1 MKTIGIIGGM
11 GPLATADL
19 YTKIINFT
27 VAEKDQEHVPVI
39 IDSNPLIP
47 DRTDY
52 ILHGGESPL
61 PEIVKSIRRLEAA
74 GCDFLIMPCNTAHH
88 IIDEIKTTTKIPFIN
103 MMEETVKIVARD
115 YPGEKVGLLAT
126 DGTAKSGAY
135 HRYFEPL
142 GVDVII
148 PKEHQEDVMEYIY
161 QGVKTGNLEKDL
173 NGIEMAVHEMETM
186 GATIFILGCTE
197 LSAVSQRIRTIEN
210 DFLDPLEILAVRAI
224 QEAGGKAKEL
234 RR

>member
-135 HRYFEPL
+135 HRYFEPV

-148 PKEHQEDVMEYIY
+148 PKEHQEDVMDYIY

-197 LSAVSQRIRTIEN
+197 LSAVSQKIRTIEN

>member
-19 YTKIINFT
+19 YTKIINLT

-47 DRTDY
+47 DRTAY

-74 GCDFLIMPCNTAHH
+74 GCDFLIMPCNTAHQ
-88 IIDEIKTTTKIPFIN
+88 IIDEIKATTKIPFIN
-103 MMEETVKIVARD
+103 MMEETVNIVARD

-126 DGTAKSGAY
+126 DGTVKSGAY

-142 GVDVII
+142 GVDLII
-148 PKEHQEDVMEYIY
+148 PKEYQEDVMDYIY

-173 NGIEMAVHEMETM
+173 KGIGMAIHEMESM

-210 DFLDPLEILAVRAI
+210 VFLDPLEILAVRAI

>member
-197 LSAVSQRIRTIEN
+197 LSAVSQKIRTIEN

>member
-19 YTKIINFT
+19 YTKIIKFT
-27 VAEKDQEHVPVI
+27 LAEKDQEHVPVI

-47 DRTDY
+47 DRTAY
-52 ILHGGESPL
+52 ILQGGESPL

-88 IIDEIKTTTKIPFIN
+88 IIDEIKATTKIPFIN
-103 MMEETVKIVARD
+103 MMEETVKVVAEM

-135 HRYFEPL
+135 HKYFASVGL
-142 GVDVII
+142 DVII
-148 PKEHQEDVMEYIY
+148 PKDHQEDVMDYIY
-161 QGVKTGNLEKDL
+161 KGVKTGNLEKDL
-173 NGIEMAVHEMETM
+173 KGLEMAIHEMEAM

-197 LSAVSQRIRTIEN
+197 LSAVSQKIRTI
-210 DFLDPLEILAVRAI
+210 DKVLLDPLEILAVRSI
-224 QEAGGKAKEL
+224 KEAGGKAKEL
-234 RR
+234 I

>member
-19 YTKIINFT
+19 YTEIINFT
-27 VAEKDQEHVPVI
+27 VAEKDQDHVPVI

-47 DRTDY
+47 DRTEY

-88 IIDEIKTTTKIPFIN
+88 IIKEIKATTKIPFVN
-103 MMEETVKIVARD
+103 MMEETVNFVAQE
-115 YPGEKVGLLAT
+115 YPGKKVGLLAT

-135 HRYFEPL
+135 HKYFQPL
-142 GVDVII
+142 GVEVII
-148 PKEHQEDVMEYIY
+148 PEKHQKDVMEYIY
-161 QGVKTGNLEKDL
+161 MGVKSGNLEMDL
-173 NGIEMAVHEMETM
+173 RGIEMAVREMETM
-186 GATIFILGCTE
+186 GARIFVLGCTE
-197 LSAVSQRIRTIEN
+197 LSAVSHKIRTI
-210 DFLDPLEILAVRAI
+210 DKVFLDPLEILAVRSI
-224 QEAGGKAKEL
+224 EEAGGKAKEL
-234 RR
+234 RK

>member
-19 YTKIINFT
+19 YTKIIKFT
-27 VAEKDQEHVPVI
+27 LAEKDQEHVPVI

-47 DRTDY
+47 DRTAY
-52 ILHGGESPL
+52 ILQGGESPL

-88 IIDEIKTTTKIPFIN
+88 IIDEIKATTKIPFIN
-103 MMEETVKIVARD
+103 MMEETVKVVAEM

-135 HRYFEPL
+135 HKYFASVGL
-142 GVDVII
+142 DVII
-148 PKEHQEDVMEYIY
+148 PKDHQEDVMDYIY
-161 QGVKTGNLEKDL
+161 KGVKTGNLEKDL
-173 NGIEMAVHEMETM
+173 KGLEMAIHEMEAM
-186 GATIFILGCTE
+186 GATTFILGCTE
-197 LSAVSQRIRTIEN
+197 LSAVSQKIRTI
-210 DFLDPLEILAVRAI
+210 DKVLLDPLEILAVRSI
-224 QEAGGKAKEL
+224 KEAGGKAKEL
-234 RR
+234 I

>member
-161 QGVKTGNLEKDL
+161 QGVRTGNLEKDL

>member
-1 MKTIGIIGGM
+1 M

-27 VAEKDQEHVPVI
+27 EAEKDQEHVPVI

-47 DRTDY
+47 DRTEY

-88 IIDEIKTTTKIPFIN
+88 IINEIKATTKIPFIN
-103 MMEETVKIVARD
+103 MMEETVKIVAQD

-135 HRYFEPL
+135 HKYFQKVD
-142 GVDVII
+142 VDVII
-148 PKEHQEDVMEYIY
+148 PIEHQEDVMDYIY
-161 QGVKTGNLEKDL
+161 DGVKTGNLNKDL
-173 NGIEMAVHEMETM
+173 KGIEMAINEMEAM
-186 GATIFILGCTE
+186 GATIFVLGCTE
-197 LSAVSQRIRTIEN
+197 LSAVSEKIRTIKKVL
-210 DFLDPLEILAVRAI
+210 LDPLEILAVRSI
-224 QEAGGKAKEL
+224 KEAGGKAKEL
-234 RR
+234 RK

>member
-19 YTKIINFT
+19 YMKIINFT
-27 VAEKDQEHVPVI
+27 VAEKDQEHVHVI

-47 DRTDY
+47 DRTEY
-52 ILHGGESPL
+52 ILYGGESPL

-74 GCDFLIMPCNTAHH
+74 DCDFLIMPCNTAHH
-88 IIDEIKTTTKIPFIN
+88 IIDEIKATTKIPFIN
-103 MMEETVKIVARD
+103 MMEETVKIVSRE

-135 HRYFEPL
+135 HKYFEPL

-148 PKEHQEDVMEYIY
+148 PKEHQKDVMDYIY
-161 QGVKTGNLEKDL
+161 QGVKMGNLEKDL
-173 NGIEMAVHEMETM
+173 KGIEMAIDEMEAM
-186 GATIFILGCTE
+186 GATLFILGCTE
-197 LSAVSQRIRTIEN
+197 LSAVSERIRILGKV
-210 DFLDPLEILAVRAI
+210 FLDPLEILAVRAI
-224 QEAGGKAKEL
+224 QVAGGKSKEL
-234 RR
+234 RK

>member
-88 IIDEIKTTTKIPFIN
+88 IIDEIKNTTKIPFIN

-135 HRYFEPL
+135 HRYFEPV

-148 PKEHQEDVMEYIY
+148 PKEHQEDVMDYIY

-197 LSAVSQRIRTIEN
+197 LSAVSQKIRTIEN

>member
-27 VAEKDQEHVPVI
+27 VAEKDQDHMHVM
-39 IDSNPLIP
+39 IDSNPKIP
-47 DRTDY
+47 DRTEY

-74 GCDFLIMPCNTAHH
+74 GSEFLIMPCNTAHH
-88 IIDEIKTTTKIPFIN
+88 IIKEIEATTKIPFIN
-103 MMEETVKIVARD
+103 MMEETVKIVAQE
-115 YPGEKVGLLAT
+115 YPGQKVGLLAT

-135 HRYFEPL
+135 HKYFEPL
-142 GVDVII
+142 DIEVVI
-148 PKEHQEDVMEYIY
+148 PQKHQKDVMDYIY
-161 QGVKTGNLEKDL
+161 QGIKTGDLEKDIS
-173 NGIEMAVHEMETM
+173 GVKMAVEEMEAM

-197 LSAVSQRIRTIEN
+197 LSAVSEKIRQIEKT
-210 DFLDPLEILAVRAI
+210 FLDPLEILAVRSI
-224 QEAGGKAKEL
+224 QEAGRQAKEL
-234 RR
+234 RK

>member
-135 HRYFEPL
+135 HRYFEPV

-148 PKEHQEDVMEYIY
+148 PKEHQEDVMDYIY

-173 NGIEMAVHEMETM
+173 NGIKMAVHEMEAM

-197 LSAVSQRIRTIEN
+197 LSAVSQKIRTIEN

>member
-19 YTKIINFT
+19 YTKIIKFT
-27 VAEKDQEHVPVI
+27 LAEKDQEHVPVI

-47 DRTDY
+47 DRTAY
-52 ILHGGESPL
+52 ILQGGESPL

-88 IIDEIKTTTKIPFIN
+88 IIDEIKATTKIPFIN
-103 MMEETVKIVARD
+103 MMEETVKVVAEM
-115 YPGEKVGLLAT
+115 YPGAKVGLLAT

-135 HRYFEPL
+135 HKYFAPVGL
-142 GVDVII
+142 DVII
-148 PKEHQEDVMEYIY
+148 PKDHQEDVMDYIY
-161 QGVKTGNLEKDL
+161 QGVKTGNLDKDL
-173 NGIEMAVHEMETM
+173 KGLGMAIHEMEAM

-197 LSAVSQRIRTIEN
+197 LSAVSQKIRTL
-210 DFLDPLEILAVRAI
+210 DKVLLDPLEILAVRSI
-224 QEAGGKAKEL
+224 KEAGGKAKEL
-234 RR
+234 IG

>member
-1 MKTIGIIGGM
+1 MKTIGVIGGM

-27 VAEKDQEHVPVI
+27 VAEKDQDHVPVI

-47 DRTDY
+47 DRTEY

-61 PEIVKSIRRLEAA
+61 PEIIKSIRRLEAA

-88 IIDEIKTTTKIPFIN
+88 IISEIKATTKIPFIN
-103 MMEETVKIVARD
+103 MMEETVKMVAKE
-115 YPGEKVGLLAT
+115 YPGETVGLLAT

-135 HRYFEPL
+135 HKYFEPV
-142 GVDVII
+142 GVKVII
-148 PKEHQEDVMEYIY
+148 PKEHQKDVMEYIY
-161 QGVKTGNLEKDL
+161 QGVKTGDLEKDL
-173 NGIEMAVHEMETM
+173 KGIELAINEMEDL

-197 LSAVSQRIRTIEN
+197 LSAVSKRIRTLGKA
-210 DFLDPLEILAVRAI
+210 FLDPLEILAFRAI
-224 QEAGGKAKEL
+224 QEAGGEAKEL
-234 RR
+234 RK

>member
-135 HRYFEPL
+135 HRYFEPV

>member
-19 YTKIINFT
+19 YTKIIKFT

-47 DRTDY
+47 DRTEY

-88 IIDEIKTTTKIPFIN
+88 IINEIKETTKIPFIN
-103 MMEETVKIVARD
+103 MMEETVKVVAQD

-135 HRYFEPL
+135 HKYFETVGVEVVIPL
-142 GVDVII
+142 
-148 PKEHQEDVMEYIY
+148 EHQKDVMDYIY
-161 QGVKTGNLEKDL
+161 EGVKTGNLDKDL
-173 NGIEMAVHEMETM
+173 KGIGMAINEMEAM

-197 LSAVSQRIRTIEN
+197 LSAVSKRIRTIEKTL
-210 DFLDPLEILAVRAI
+210 LDPLEILAVKSI
-224 QEAGGKAKEL
+224 NEAGGKAKEL
-234 RR
+234 IK